1 LAGKK
6 PRQAAL
12 EKISVTT
19 RGRMRLY
26 LLGMCGM
33 NDSGDNKTELVL
45 RRAMNGD
52 EQARA
57 ELLDL
62 HRDRLRRMVAIRL
75 DRRLA
80 ARVDASDIVQEA
92 MRDAFERLP
101 EYFADPQIAF
111 YPWLRRIAWD
121 RLMDVY
127 RQHIAAEKRSVLK
140 ERAWIP
146 DLNEESVVELAQSL
160 VTNSQNPGQQ
170 ALRAEMEDRML
181 RALVELKPGDREIL
195 VLRYMEQLDV
205 AEIASVL
212 GISQTAVTSRHLQ
225 AVQRLRRLVGDV
237 SAEEL
242 R

>member
-1 LAGKK
+1 
-6 PRQAAL
+6 
-12 EKISVTT
+12 
-19 RGRMRLY
+19 
-26 LLGMCGM
+26 
-33 NDSGDNKTELVL
+33 
-45 RRAMNGD
+45 MNGD

-62 HRDRLRRMVAIRL
+62 HRDRLRKMVAIRL

-101 EYFADPQIAF
+101 EYFSDPQIAF

-160 VTNSQNPGQQ
+160 VTNSQNPRQL
-170 ALRAEMEDRML
+170 ALRAEMEDRTL
-181 RALVELKPGDREIL
+181 RALLELKPQHREIL

-212 GISQTAVTSRHLQ
+212 GISQTAVTSRHLR

>member
-1 LAGKK
+1 M
-6 PRQAAL
+6 
-12 EKISVTT
+12 S
-19 RGRMRLY
+19 
-26 LLGMCGM
+26 
-33 NDSGDNKTELVL
+33 DSGDDKTERVL

-52 EQARA
+52 VQARA
-57 ELLDL
+57 ELLNL
-62 HRDRLRRMVAIRL
+62 HRDRLKRMVAIRL

-92 MRDAFERLP
+92 MRDAFERLS

-146 DLNEESVVELAQSL
+146 DLSEESVMELAQSL

-170 ALRAEMEDRML
+170 ALRGEMEDRML
-181 RALVELKPGDREIL
+181 RALLDLKPQDREIL

-212 GISQTAVTSRHLQ
+212 GISQTAVTSRHLR

-242 R
+242 G

>member
-1 LAGKK
+1 
-6 PRQAAL
+6 
-12 EKISVTT
+12 
-19 RGRMRLY
+19 
-26 LLGMCGM
+26 M
-33 NDSGDNKTELVL
+33 NDSGDDKTERVL

-52 EQARA
+52 GEARA

-62 HRDRLRRMVAIRL
+62 HRERLKKMVAIRL

-92 MRDAFERLP
+92 MRDAFERLS

-140 ERAWIP
+140 ERKWIP
-146 DLNEESVVELAQSL
+146 DLSEESVMELAQSL
-160 VTNSQNPGQQ
+160 VTNSHNPGQQ

-181 RALVELKPGDREIL
+181 RSLLELKPQDREIL

-212 GISQTAVTSRHLQ
+212 GISQTAVTSRHLR
-225 AVQRLRRLVGDV
+225 AVQRLRRLVGDASV
-237 SAEEL
+237 EE
-242 R
+242 

>member
-1 LAGKK
+1 
-6 PRQAAL
+6 
-12 EKISVTT
+12 
-19 RGRMRLY
+19 
-26 LLGMCGM
+26 M
-33 NDSGDNKTELVL
+33 NDSGDNKTERVL

-52 EQARA
+52 VQARA

-92 MRDAFERLP
+92 MRDAFERLSA
-101 EYFADPQIAF
+101 YFADPQIAF

-146 DLNEESVVELAQSL
+146 DLNEESVMELAQSL

-195 VLRYMEQLDV
+195 VLRYMEQLNV
-205 AEIASVL
+205 TEISSVL
-212 GISQTAVTSRHLQ
+212 GISQTAVTSRHLR
-225 AVQRLRRLVGDV
+225 AVQRLRRLVGDA
-237 SAEEL
+237 SAEDL